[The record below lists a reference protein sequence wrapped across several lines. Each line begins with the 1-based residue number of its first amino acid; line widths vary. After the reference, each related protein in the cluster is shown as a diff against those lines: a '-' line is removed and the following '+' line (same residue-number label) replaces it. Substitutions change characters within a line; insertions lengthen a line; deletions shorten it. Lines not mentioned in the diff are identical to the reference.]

1 MPVRKEDILDVARL
15 VRLGIHQN
23 EIDQISSDL
32 EQVMAYFNMIETLDL
47 AGMPEVSADE
57 ITVCPLRKDE
67 PGPVLAKTEALANA
81 PVKNKDYFIVPRVI
95 G

>member
-15 VRLGIHQN
+15 ARLGIPQI

-32 EQVMAYFNMIETLDL
+32 QQVVAYFNMIETLDL
-47 AGMPEVSADE
+47 TGMPQVSVDE
-57 ITVCPLRKDE
+57 KAACPLRIDE
-67 PGPVLAKTEALANA
+67 QEPLLAKTEALANV
-81 PVKNKDYFIVPRVI
+81 PVKNKDYIIVPRVI